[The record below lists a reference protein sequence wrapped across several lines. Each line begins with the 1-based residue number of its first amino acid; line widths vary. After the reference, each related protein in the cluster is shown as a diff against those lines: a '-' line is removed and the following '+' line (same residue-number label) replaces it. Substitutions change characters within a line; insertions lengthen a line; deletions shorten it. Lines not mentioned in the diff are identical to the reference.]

1 MKMERGIIW
10 STGNQMGNA
19 RQFRVTGL
27 DIGYL
32 CKMFNSSLK
41 KRLFLTPNPKLIF
54 YFTMKKASLR
64 ETKEIARCPIRYVVV
79 EE

>member
-1 MKMERGIIW
+1 
-10 STGNQMGNA
+10 
-19 RQFRVTGL
+19 
-27 DIGYL
+27 
-32 CKMFNSSLK
+32 MFNSSLK